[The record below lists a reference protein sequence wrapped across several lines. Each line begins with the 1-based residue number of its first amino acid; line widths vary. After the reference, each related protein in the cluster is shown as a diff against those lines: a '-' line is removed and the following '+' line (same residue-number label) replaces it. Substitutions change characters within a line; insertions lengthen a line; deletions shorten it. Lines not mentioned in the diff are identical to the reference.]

1 MMIDKRLS
9 SVSEPQLHQLPK
21 KEGLTTGD
29 SGVVEFHILCVDL
42 HYILAIQT

>member
-9 SVSEPQLHQLPK
+9 SVSESQLDQLPK

-42 HYILAIQT
+42 RCILAIQT